1 MDDRIPC
8 CAADAVRTIRRVEI
22 NGKVT
27 GIAMFD
33 EVIRQVREQDLS
45 SDEEIRAALLK
56 RVKFYNF
63 VPEAVEDAY
72 VRVLQDAYASSMR
85 TGNTKKI
92 E

>member
-22 NGKVT
+22 DGKVT

-33 EVIRQVREQDLS
+33 EVIRQVRDLHLS
-45 SDEEIRAALLK
+45 SETEIRAALLK
-56 RVKFYNF
+56 RVKVYNY
-63 VPEAVEDAY
+63 VPEHVEDAY
-72 VRVLQDAYASSMR
+72 VKVLLDAYEVAMR

>member
-33 EVIRQVREQDLS
+33 EVIRQVGDLHLS
-45 SDEEIRAALLK
+45 SETEIRAALLK

>member
-22 NGKVT
+22 DGKVT

-33 EVIRQVREQDLS
+33 EVIRQVRDLHLS
-45 SDEEIRAALLK
+45 SETEIRATLLK
-56 RVKFYNF
+56 RVKVYNY
-63 VPEAVEDAY
+63 VPEPVEDEY
-72 VRVLQDAYASSMR
+72 VKVLLDAYEVAMR

>member
-22 NGKVT
+22 DGKVT

-33 EVIRQVREQDLS
+33 EVIRQVRDLHLS
-45 SDEEIRAALLK
+45 SETEIRAALLK
-56 RVKFYNF
+56 RVKVYNY
-63 VPEAVEDAY
+63 VPEPVEDAY
-72 VRVLQDAYASSMR
+72 VKVLLDAYEVAMR